1 MSSELFG
8 ALPPTSFGT
17 FLWAWAVKLVPATV
31 LVPVFPTLRDFPF
44 PIPFPA
50 DGPVVL
56 IIVLSHRFPWQNG
69 ASRGIRIVE
78 SSTHRSSV
86 GNFRSPYSIWRKWYE
101 VLSLS
106 LLMGLVG
113 AAASATAAP
122 ITYNINFTGGTP
134 NPTSGSF
141 TYDSAAALGS
151 QFTGFN
157 VLWSGFSFDLT
168 AEANSP
174 IASSGGPGCPA
185 SPTSTTFF
193 SILSGN
199 SVCSG
204 APSNQWSGFAGPP
217 GVEYF
222 LICQGTGGGVGCNTV
237 GRIAARSDLLLSFSG
252 VVNASGEF
260 TISTA
265 TPEPS
270 SLALLLGGGVWLA
283 WQRRR
288 RDALSRN
295 VTTEPGGRS

>member
-1 MSSELFG
+1 M
-8 ALPPTSFGT
+8 
-17 FLWAWAVKLVPATV
+17 K
-31 LVPVFPTLRDFPF
+31 
-44 PIPFPA
+44 I
-50 DGPVVL
+50 
-56 IIVLSHRFPWQNG
+56 
-69 ASRGIRIVE
+69 
-78 SSTHRSSV
+78 
-86 GNFRSPYSIWRKWYE
+86 
-101 VLSLS
+101 LS

-157 VLWSGFSFDLT
+157 VLWSGISFDLT
-168 AEANSP
+168 AQANSP
-174 IASSGGPGCPA
+174 IAGGTGCPA
-185 SPTSTTFF
+185 GLTSATFF

-204 APSNQWSGFAGPP
+204 TPSNQWNGFASPP
-217 GVEYF
+217 GLESF
-222 LICQGTGGGVGCNTV
+222 LICQGTGGGMGCNTV
-237 GRIAARSDLLLSFSG
+237 GRIAARSDLFLSFSG
-252 VVNASGEF
+252 APVNASGEF
-260 TISTA
+260 TISPA
-265 TPEPS
+265 VPEPS

-295 VTTEPGGRS
+295 VTTEPGGKS